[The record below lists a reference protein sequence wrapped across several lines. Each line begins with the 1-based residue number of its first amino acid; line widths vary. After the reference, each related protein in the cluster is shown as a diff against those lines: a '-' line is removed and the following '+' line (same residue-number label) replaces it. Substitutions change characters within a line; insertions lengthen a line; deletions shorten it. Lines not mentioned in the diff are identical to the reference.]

1 MAKKQREEKKKNGV
15 KEWMKKNT
23 DTPSTSRLRLGYPE
37 KVIET
42 TLLEVKFEGRKLALQ
57 PKQKEG
63 KRNFCFCHNIST
75 ISAKSKQI
83 LMKKWHLIEQQPL
96 LSEIYRDPPLISYKR
111 GRSLKD
117 ILVKAKL

>member
-1 MAKKQREEKKKNGV
+1 MDE
-15 KEWMKKNT
+15 KKNT

-37 KVIET
+37 KLIET
-42 TLLEVKFEGRKLALQ
+42 TLLEVKFDGRKLALQ

-63 KRNFCFCHNIST
+63 KRSFCFCHNIST
-75 ISAKSKQI
+75 ISSKSKQI

-111 GRSLKD
+111 GRSRKD

>member
-1 MAKKQREEKKKNGV
+1 MDE
-15 KEWMKKNT
+15 KKNT

-37 KVIET
+37 KLIET
-42 TLLEVKFEGRKLALQ
+42 TFLEVKFEGRKLALQ

-63 KRNFCFCHNIST
+63 KINFCFRHNIST

-96 LSEIYRDPPLISYKR
+96 LMSLIYRDPPLISYKR